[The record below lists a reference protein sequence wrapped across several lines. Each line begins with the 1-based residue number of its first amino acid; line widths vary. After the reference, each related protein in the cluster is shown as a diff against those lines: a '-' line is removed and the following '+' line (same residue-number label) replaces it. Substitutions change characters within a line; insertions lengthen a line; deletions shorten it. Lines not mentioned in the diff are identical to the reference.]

1 MDSMASDGAHY
12 QRAMVV
18 VAHPDDAEWGCAG
31 TVAKWCAEGWE
42 VVYVLCTDGSKGS
55 EDPEMTSGRLVE
67 IRKQEQLDA
76 GKVLGLKD
84 IVFLGYEDSMLEP
97 TLELRRDIAR
107 EIRRHRPDV
116 LICMNPVRS
125 VDGEGYLGHPDHFAS
140 GEAALSAV
148 FPSSRDRLTF
158 PELLREGLEPHKVKE
173 VWMMF
178 HGDTADKF
186 VDVSAYMDT
195 AVDAL
200 KAHQTQVS
208 EEDAEV
214 DMRQWRNSTG
224 KKVGFEFAEAFKVF
238 QLE

>member
-1 MDSMASDGAHY
+1 MASDGAHY

-186 VDVSAYMDT
+186 VDVSAHMDT

-200 KAHQTQVS
+200 KQHETQVS
-208 EEDAEV
+208 EEDAEF